1 MCYNSI
7 SRNELIK
14 KKCRRDNKMKNV
26 PFKSAPPDYDQRI
39 LYPSNVF
46 DLLPSDHE
54 CYVYRDII
62 NQLATSDLEQQY
74 SVKGQHAYHPK
85 LILGILIYSYS
96 HGVFSSREIEKQC
109 HENLAFMYIS
119 EKNCPNFRV
128 ISDFRKDNREF
139 FLDCFKQV
147 VLIAREAGMVSLGHV
162 SLDGSK
168 FDADTSKHKAM
179 SYGRLKKVE
188 GELVKEIEELLE
200 KARKT
205 DEEEDAKYGK
215 KSGNELSEE
224 LKIKEKR
231 LAKIQSARESLEKR
245 EQEVNPGKK
254 IEDKKQ
260 ISFADHDPRIMG
272 KKGDFDYRYNGQIS
286 VDSEHQ
292 IIVGKHLSK
301 NVNDKKEVEPALN
314 ELKETTGEYPE
325 KCSID
330 NGYFSGANLKALSE
344 TNIDVYIATG
354 KGESVDSASASDLA
368 LDEEDCNK
376 NKAPSTGSGTGPG
389 TTRTKTKATSTAVS
403 VEEKGKF
410 QKSSF
415 RYDMDL
421 DSFICPGGHRLGLK
435 IEKKD
440 GSKIYQCEKSLCSS
454 CSYQSRCCSSQ
465 KGEPR
470 SIRTDEHEPLRESM
484 REKMSREE
492 SKAIYKKRKVIVE
505 PVFGQIKNMGFRR
518 FHVRGFE
525 KADGEFSLVCSVH
538 NIKKM
543 VRGVFRGV
551 VRLESGKLVSN
562 YA

>member
-1 MCYNSI
+1 M
-7 SRNELIK
+7 K
-14 KKCRRDNKMKNV
+14 KV
-26 PFKSAPPDYDQRI
+26 PFKDAPIDYDQRI
-39 LYPSNVF
+39 LYPSNIF

-54 CYVYRDII
+54 CYVYKDII
-62 NQLATSDLEQQY
+62 NQLGTSDLEQQY
-74 SVKGQHAYHPK
+74 SVKGQHAFHPK

-109 HENLAFMYIS
+109 HENLSFMYIS

-147 VLIAREAGMVSLGHV
+147 VLIAREAGMASLGHV

-200 KARKT
+200 KGRKT
-205 DEEEDAKYGK
+205 DEEEDAKYGN
-215 KSGNELSEE
+215 KSGNEISDE

-245 EQEVNPGKK
+245 EQELNPGKK
-254 IEDKKQ
+254 IDDKKQ

-272 KKGDFDYRYNGQIS
+272 KKGDFAYRYNGQIS
-286 VDSEHQ
+286 VDSANQ

-301 NVNDKKEVEPALN
+301 NVNDKQEVEPALN
-314 ELKETTGEYPE
+314 ELKETTGEYPD
-325 KCSID
+325 KCSTD
-330 NGYFSGANLKALSE
+330 NGYFSGSNLKAFSDA
-344 TNIDVYIATG
+344 NIDTYIATG
-354 KGESVDSASASDLA
+354 KGEPLN
-368 LDEEDCNK
+368 LDEEESK
-376 NKAPSTGSGTGPG
+376 NISTE
-389 TTRTKTKATSTAVS
+389 ATEATEVTEAR
-403 VEEKGKF
+403 EEKGKF
-410 QKSSF
+410 QKSNFTYHRESDIF
-415 RYDMDL
+415 T
-421 DSFICPGGHRLGLK
+421 CPVGNRLELK

-440 GSKIYQCEKSLCSS
+440 GTKIYQCEKSLCAS
-454 CSYQSRCCSSQ
+454 CNYQSSCCSSK

-470 SIRTDEHEPLRESM
+470 SIRTDEYEPLREAM
-484 REKMSREE
+484 REKMSDEE
-492 SKAIYKKRKVIVE
+492 SKAIYKERKVIVE

-525 KADGEFSLVCSVH
+525 KAEGEFSLVCSVH
-538 NIKKM
+538 NIKKL
-543 VRGVFRGV
+543 VRGLFRGV
-551 VRLESGKLVSN
+551 VRLECGKLVPN